1 MKKYVALLGLLAL
14 LEDHSAWA
22 TTFEVTNGQT
32 DPNAKTLATGQT
44 GTVDAGGT
52 LSVAGATD
60 AISVT
65 GNATLTNNGTI
76 VQTGTGRGIRD
87 NTGKL
92 TLTVT
97 NSAGATIQT
106 ADADVIQMNKK
117 NSNITFN
124 NAGTLISLNAS
135 AGGSQAIDFNAI
147 TTGTNVLNNAATGV
161 IEANEADAVRPG
173 VNGVVNN
180 DGIIRSTNNPGSTDS
195 SDGVDLQSNSGITVN
210 NATTG
215 LR

>member
-60 AISVT
+60 AISIT

-76 VQTGTGRGIRD
+76 LQTGTGRGIRD

-135 AGGSQAIDFNAI
+135 AGGAQAIDFNAI
-147 TTGTNVLNNAATGV
+147 TTGANVLNNAATGV

-180 DGIIRSTNNPGSTDS
+180 DGILAARTA
-195 SDGVDLQSNSGITVN
+195 
-210 NATTG
+210 ATASICSRTRA